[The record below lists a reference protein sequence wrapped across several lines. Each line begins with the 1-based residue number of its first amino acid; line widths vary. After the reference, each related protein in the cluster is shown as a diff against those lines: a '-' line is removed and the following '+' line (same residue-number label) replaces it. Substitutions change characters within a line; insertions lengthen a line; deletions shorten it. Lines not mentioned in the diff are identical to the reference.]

1 MPPTTL
7 CWILDSGGAGRG
19 AWQGGVIH
27 ELMRWCSQQGC
38 YPQISMGASAG
49 GYAAADVATETEATV
64 LKGWTRWGCEEFLK
78 DEAVPR
84 EQQSFWG
91 LGKFRLHLRSSIRY
105 VMGDSEVA
113 AVFNGKPEKKLLI
126 FTTRLRRRDG
136 RPIQGGDL
144 NRYFLKSLTRKL
156 PRGLKYS
163 PQVYQEDPVVFAT
176 PLPAALHTECVRP
189 LSRWNYHSVIEASCL
204 VPLAMGWPL
213 RPEEVN
219 NGDPQQFG
227 GDANAVF
234 LDGSFAM
241 KMPLALFE
249 EDSRFR
255 GLADWARADK
265 SVVFCCDPKGRLW
278 ETSAR
283 LRFLNDERPTRK
295 ALRNG
300 QLMVISPD
308 HPVEA
313 GFLCHDNAVIMRTF
327 RRGQEQAERLLR
339 SGSFPRFL
347 ELQPAAL
354 LPLTPMSERGQ
365 G

>member
-1 MPPTTL
+1 MTSTTH

-27 ELMRWCSQQGC
+27 ELMRWCRQQGR

-64 LKGWTRWGCEEFLK
+64 LKGWTRWGCDQFPK
-78 DEAVPR
+78 DQVVRR

-105 VMGDSEVA
+105 VMGESEVA
-113 AVFNGKPEKKLLI
+113 AVFNGKPDKKLLI

-136 RPIQGGDL
+136 RPIQSRDL
-144 NRYFLKSLTRKL
+144 NHYFLKSLTRKL
-156 PRGLKYS
+156 PRALKYS
-163 PQVYQEDPVVFAT
+163 PQAYREDPIVFAT
-176 PLPAALHTECVRP
+176 PLPFALHTEFLRP
-189 LSRWNYHSVIEASCL
+189 LTRSNYHSVIEASCL

-213 RPEEVN
+213 RPEQVN
-219 NGDPQQFG
+219 SDTTQPFEGD
-227 GDANAVF
+227 DNAVF
-234 LDGSFAM
+234 LDGGFAM

-255 GLADWARADK
+255 GLADWAQADK
-265 SVVFCCDPKGRLW
+265 TVVFCCDPKGRLW

-283 LRFLNDERPTRK
+283 LRLLNNETLTRE
-295 ALRNG
+295 ALRN
-300 QLMVISPD
+300 QRLLVVSPD

-313 GFLCHDNAVIMRTF
+313 GFLCYDNAVILRTF

-339 SGSFPRFL
+339 SGSFLRFL
-347 ELQPAAL
+347 E
-354 LPLTPMSERGQ
+354 T
-365 G
+365 

>member
-1 MPPTTL
+1 
-7 CWILDSGGAGRG
+7 
-19 AWQGGVIH
+19 
-27 ELMRWCSQQGC
+27 
-38 YPQISMGASAG
+38 MGASAG

-64 LKGWTRWGCEEFLK
+64 LKGWTRWGCEKFPK

-113 AVFNGKPEKKLLI
+113 AVFNGKSEKKLLI

-136 RPIQGGDL
+136 MPIQSRDL
-144 NRYFLKSLTRKL
+144 NRYFVKSLTRKL
-156 PRGLKYS
+156 PRAWKYS
-163 PQVYQEDPVVFAT
+163 PQVYQEEPVVFAT
-176 PLPAALHTECVRP
+176 PLPAAMHTEFVRP
-189 LSRWNYHSVIEASCL
+189 LTDWNYNSVIEASCL

-213 RPEEVN
+213 RPEQVN
-219 NGDPQQFG
+219 NGDPRHG

-234 LDGSFAM
+234 LDGGFAM
-241 KMPLALFE
+241 KMPMALFE
-249 EDSRFR
+249 EDGRFR
-255 GLADWARADK
+255 SLADWARADK
-265 SVVFCCDPKGRLW
+265 TVVFCCDPKGRLW

-283 LRFLNDERPTRK
+283 LRLLNDERSMRE

-313 GFLCHDNAVIMRTF
+313 GFLCHDNSVIMRTF

-347 ELQPAAL
+347 ESQPGVSVPVGPTRAGEL
-354 LPLTPMSERGQ
+354 
-365 G
+365 

>member
-1 MPPTTL
+1 MMLPTTL

-27 ELMRWCSQQGC
+27 ELMRWCRQQGC

-64 LKGWTRWGCEEFLK
+64 LKGWTRWGCEKFPK
-78 DEAVPR
+78 DESEPR

-91 LGKFRLHLRSSIRY
+91 LGKFRRHLRSSIRY
-105 VMGDSEVA
+105 VMGGSEVA

-136 RPIQGGDL
+136 RPIQSGDL

-156 PRGLKYS
+156 PRALKYS
-163 PQVYQEDPVVFAT
+163 PRVYREDPVVFAT
-176 PLPAALHTECVRP
+176 PLPSVLHTEFVRP
-189 LSRWNYHSVIEASCL
+189 LTLSNYHSVIEASCL

-213 RPEEVN
+213 RAEHID
-219 NGDPQQFG
+219 NGDPQQL
-227 GDANAVF
+227 DTDEDAVF

-241 KMPLALFE
+241 KMPMTLFE

-265 SVVFCCDPKGRLW
+265 TVVFCCDPKGRLW
-278 ETSAR
+278 ETSSR
-283 LRFLNDERPTRK
+283 LRLLNDELSTRE
-295 ALRNG
+295 ALRN
-300 QLMVISPD
+300 QRLLVISPD

-313 GFLCHDNAVIMRTF
+313 GFLCHDNAIIMRTF
-327 RRGQEQAERLLR
+327 RRGQEQAERLIR
-339 SGSFPRFL
+339 CGSLLRFL
-347 ELQPAAL
+347 E
-354 LPLTPMSERGQ
+354 S
-365 G
+365 

>member
-1 MPPTTL
+1 MLPTTS

-27 ELMRWCSQQGC
+27 ELMRWCRQQGC

-64 LKGWTRWGCEEFLK
+64 LKGWTRWGCERFPK
-78 DEAVPR
+78 HEAVPR

-136 RPIQGGDL
+136 RPIQSGDL

-156 PRGLKYS
+156 PPALKYT
-163 PQVYQEDPVVFAT
+163 PQAYQEDPVIFAT
-176 PLPAALHTECVRP
+176 PLPAPTLTEFVRP
-189 LSRWNYHSVIEASCL
+189 LTHWNCQSVIEASCL

-213 RPEEVN
+213 LPEQVN
-219 NGDPQQFG
+219 NGDPQRLG

-234 LDGSFAM
+234 LDGGFAM
-241 KMPLALFE
+241 KMPMALFE
-249 EDSRFR
+249 EDGRFR
-255 GLADWARADK
+255 GLADWARADRT
-265 SVVFCCDPKGRLW
+265 VVFCCDPKGRLW

-283 LRFLNDERPTRK
+283 LRLLNDERSTRE

-300 QLMVISPD
+300 RLMVISPD

-313 GFLCHDNAVIMRTF
+313 GFLCHDNSVIMRTF
-327 RRGQEQAERLLR
+327 RRGQEQADRLLR
-339 SGSFPRFL
+339 SGSFPKFL
-347 ELQPAAL
+347 ESQPGVSV
-354 LPLTPMSERGQ
+354 PLGPTSEVEL
-365 G
+365 

>member
-1 MPPTTL
+1 MPPTTF

-27 ELMRWCSQQGC
+27 ELMRWCRQQGC
-38 YPQISMGASAG
+38 YPQTSMGASAG

-64 LKGWTRWGCEEFLK
+64 LKGWTRWGCEKFAK
-78 DEAVPR
+78 GEAVPR

-105 VMGDSEVA
+105 VMGDTEVA

-136 RPIQGGDL
+136 RPIQSVDL

-156 PRGLKYS
+156 PRTLKYS
-163 PQVYQEDPVVFAT
+163 PQDYQEDPVVFAA
-176 PLPAALHTECVRP
+176 PLPGAMHTECVRP
-189 LSRWNYHSVIEASCL
+189 MTRGNYHSVIEASCL

-213 RPEEVN
+213 RPEQVN
-219 NGDPQQFG
+219 NGDPQRFG
-227 GDANAVF
+227 ADANAVF
-234 LDGSFAM
+234 LDGGFTM
-241 KMPLALFE
+241 KMPMALFE

-255 GLADWARADK
+255 DLADWTRADK

-283 LRFLNDERPTRK
+283 LRLLNDERSTRE
-295 ALRNG
+295 ALQNQR
-300 QLMVISPD
+300 LLVISPD

-313 GFLCHDNAVIMRTF
+313 GFLCYDNAVIMRTF

-347 ELQPAAL
+347 KSQPSVSIPVGPTSGKL
-354 LPLTPMSERGQ
+354 
-365 G
+365 

>member
-1 MPPTTL
+1 MPPTTFG
-7 CWILDSGGAGRG
+7 WILDSGGAGRG
-19 AWQGGVIH
+19 AWQGGVLH
-27 ELMRWCSQQGC
+27 ELMCWSRHQGC

-49 GYAAADVATETEATV
+49 GYAAADVATETEVTV
-64 LKGWTRWGCEEFLK
+64 LKGWTHWGSEKFP
-78 DEAVPR
+78 DNEAVAF

-91 LGKFRLHLRSSIRY
+91 FGKFRLHLRSSIRF
-105 VMGDSEVA
+105 VMGHSEVA
-113 AVFNGKPEKKLLI
+113 AVFNGKPGKKLLI

-136 RPIQGGDL
+136 KPVQSHDL

-156 PRGLKYS
+156 PRAMKYS
-163 PQVYQEDPVVFAT
+163 PSMYQEDPVIFAM
-176 PLPAALHTECVRP
+176 PLPSALHTEFVRP
-189 LSRWNYHSVIEASCL
+189 LTHSNYHSVIEASCL

-213 RPEEVN
+213 RPEQVN
-219 NGDPQQFG
+219 DGDPQQFG

-241 KMPLALFE
+241 KMPMALFE

-255 GLADWARADK
+255 AVADWAHADK
-265 SVVFCCDPKGRLW
+265 TVIFCCDPKGRLW

-283 LRFLNDERPTRK
+283 LRLLNEEPSTRK
-295 ALRNG
+295 SLQHARL
-300 QLMVISPD
+300 LVISPD

-339 SGSFPRFL
+339 SEFFRRFL
-347 ELQPAAL
+347 ELE
-354 LPLTPMSERGQ
+354 TRKERS
-365 G
+365 

>member
-1 MPPTTL
+1 MPPTSQ

-27 ELMRWCSQQGC
+27 ELMRWCREQDC

-64 LKGWTRWGCEEFLK
+64 LKGWTRWGCEEFPK
-78 DEAVPR
+78 DEVVPR
-84 EQQSFWG
+84 EQKSFWG

-113 AVFNGKPEKKLLI
+113 TVFNGKRDKKLLI
-126 FTTRLRRRDG
+126 FTTRLRRRD
-136 RPIQGGDL
+136 RKPMQSGDL

-156 PRGLKYS
+156 PRAMKYS
-163 PQVYQEDPVVFAT
+163 PRIYQEDPVVFAT
-176 PLPAALHTECVRP
+176 PLPSALQTEFVRP
-189 LSRWNYHSVIEASCL
+189 LTPSNYHSVIEASCL
-204 VPLAMGWPL
+204 VPLAMGSPL

-219 NGDPQQFG
+219 NENTQPFG
-227 GDANAVF
+227 EDADAVF
-234 LDGSFAM
+234 LDGGFAM
-241 KMPLALFE
+241 KMPMALFE

-255 GLADWARADK
+255 GLAGWARADK
-265 SVVFCCDPKGRLW
+265 RVIFCCDSKSRLW

-283 LRFLNDERPTRK
+283 LRLLNDEPSIK
-295 ALRNG
+295 EALRNPR
-300 QLMVISPD
+300 LLVISPD

-339 SGSFPRFL
+339 SGPFLRFL
-347 ELQPAAL
+347 ESQPDASGC
-354 LPLTPMSERGQ
+354 TC
-365 G
+365 

>member
-1 MPPTTL
+1 MTPTTH

-27 ELMRWCSQQGC
+27 ELMRWCRQQGR

-64 LKGWTRWGCEEFLK
+64 LKGWTRWGCEQFPR
-78 DEAVPR
+78 DRAVPR

-105 VMGDSEVA
+105 VMGESEVA
-113 AVFNGKPEKKLLI
+113 AVFNGTPDKKLLI

-136 RPIQGGDL
+136 SPLHSRDL
-144 NRYFLKSLTRKL
+144 NNYFLKSLTRKL
-156 PRGLKYS
+156 PRALKYS
-163 PQVYQEDPVVFAT
+163 PQAYREDPIVFAT
-176 PLPAALHTECVRP
+176 PLPFALQTEFVRP
-189 LSRWNYHSVIEASCL
+189 LTQSNYHSVIEASCL

-213 RPEEVN
+213 RPEQVN
-219 NGDPQQFG
+219 SDTTQPFEGD
-227 GDANAVF
+227 DNAVF
-234 LDGSFAM
+234 LDGGFAM
-241 KMPLALFE
+241 KMPMALFE

-255 GLADWARADK
+255 GLADWAHADK
-265 SVVFCCDPKGRLW
+265 TVVFCCDPRGRLW

-283 LRFLNDERPTRK
+283 LRLLNTETLTRE
-295 ALRNG
+295 ALRT
-300 QLMVISPD
+300 QRLLVVSPD

-313 GFLCHDNAVIMRTF
+313 GFLCYDNTVILRTF

-339 SGSFPRFL
+339 SGSFLRFL
-347 ELQPAAL
+347 EA
-354 LPLTPMSERGQ
+354 
-365 G
+365 